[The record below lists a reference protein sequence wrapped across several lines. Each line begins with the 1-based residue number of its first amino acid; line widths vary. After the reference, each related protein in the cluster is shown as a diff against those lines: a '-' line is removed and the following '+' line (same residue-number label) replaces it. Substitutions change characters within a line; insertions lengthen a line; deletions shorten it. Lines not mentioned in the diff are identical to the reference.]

1 VLINLLGNAVKFTE
15 KGEIVLQIRPAI
27 RNSTQVELHCTVT
40 DSGIGISESDQH
52 RLFQPF
58 TQVDGGTTRR
68 HGGTGLGLSIAQRLV
83 KLMGGN
89 MGVKSSVGVGTTFW
103 FTVTL
108 RVLAVPDAPTVP
120 AATMSLSQP
129 ASQGTI
135 LLVEDQEPNQV
146 LALEQL
152 GKLGYTV
159 ELAQNGQEACTRVQE
174 AGTDYAL
181 ILMDCQMPMM
191 DGFQATEQIRAYEKH
206 VGGHTPIIAMTAQA
220 MKQDEERCLAVGMD
234 GYLRKPVRLQELK
247 NALEQW
253 LG

>member
-1 VLINLLGNAVKFTE
+1 
-15 KGEIVLQIRPAI
+15 
-27 RNSTQVELHCTVT
+27 
-40 DSGIGISESDQH
+40 
-52 RLFQPF
+52 
-58 TQVDGGTTRR
+58 
-68 HGGTGLGLSIAQRLV
+68 
-83 KLMGGN
+83 MGGN

-108 RVLAVPDAPTVP
+108 RVRTVPDAPTIP
-120 AATMSLSQP
+120 LRGLADQPPGRDTQAIDQKRLPIALAGNADPLAASANQP
-129 ASQGTI
+129 QPQATI

-152 GKLGYTV
+152 GKLGYTG
-159 ELAQNGQEACTRVQE
+159 ELAQNGQEACTRFQE
-174 AGTDYAL
+174 AGADYAL

-191 DGFQATEQIRAYEKH
+191 DGFQATAQIRAHEKH

-220 MKQDEERCLAVGMD
+220 MKHDEERCLAVGMD